1 MKTFWMIVSGAC
13 ILVAA
18 GFFLLGQFDSA
29 FVTAVIGMVAW
40 FLNYRMQI
48 KASLTSADSEAD
60 ESKGEDLD
68 EDQ

>member
-1 MKTFWMIVSGAC
+1 MIVSGAC

-18 GFFLLGQFDSA
+18 GFFLLGQLDSA

-48 KASLTSADSEAD
+48 KASLASADSEAD